1 MLAIVVSFSSF
12 ICKTRSQV
20 SFLGVRKMS
29 KLIRNLLLASPA
41 MVCFVLGSQ
50 LQASAQST
58 AQSTPSA
65 AIDSSNSP
73 LLNQIN
79 EYSQEGKTNSRNQ
92 VTNVNQLR
100 DVSPTD
106 WAYEALRSLVDRY
119 GCIAGFPNQTYRGS
133 QSLTRYEFAA
143 GLNSCLN
150 QIERLISSQGSV
162 STEDLESISR
172 LNEEFKAELGTL
184 GGRVDEIESRTAALE
199 DSQFSST
206 TKLQGE
212 AVFGISNEFN
222 NSGNQTVFQDRVR
235 LGFVSSF
242 FGEDSLYTRLD
253 ASNASFT
260 TVNDDDSV
268 SGFQTTQNEGENN
281 EVSVPLDTGAL
292 TYQTG
297 NTNNSVGLGWLAYYF
312 PIGEKIDVYLP
323 AAFPLWVDFVPSLS
337 PYLDSFT
344 GATGSLSSFA
354 ESSPIYKIGLA
365 SGGGVGINFKA
376 TDFATV
382 SAGYFGGNSSNPFEA
397 EDGGLF
403 NEEYSALGQVTLSF
417 LDDKLQFA
425 GTYSLGQLGAV
436 DNTIFDLG
444 VGTSSA
450 RQPFGSGD
458 KVTANSYGLEAA
470 FQISDRIAL
479 NGFGMLTKAKLAD
492 GSADADIYSYGAGV
506 SFPDLGKEGNLAS
519 LFVGAEPYV
528 NSSSTNDDG
537 EDVPIHLEGLYK
549 YQFNDNVSVTP
560 GVIYIV
566 NPNGSDNEEDALI
579 GVLRTTF
586 SF

>member
-1 MLAIVVSFSSF
+1 
-12 ICKTRSQV
+12 
-20 SFLGVRKMS
+20 MS

-41 MVCFVLGSQ
+41 MLCFVLGSQ

-58 AQSTPSA
+58 SVAES
-65 AIDSSNSP
+65 DSSNSQ

-79 EYSQEGKTNSRNQ
+79 DYSQEGKTNSSNQ

-150 QIERLISSQGSV
+150 QIERLISSQDSV
-162 STEDLESISR
+162 SAEDLETVNR
-172 LNEEFKAELGTL
+172 LSQEFEAELATL

-199 DSQFSST
+199 DGQFSTT

-222 NSGNQTVFQDRVR
+222 NSDSNEIVFQDRVR
-235 LGFVSSF
+235 LNFVSSF

-253 ASNASFT
+253 ASNAA
-260 TVNDDDSV
+260 D
-268 SGFQTTQNEGENN
+268 SGFQTTQNEGEAN
-281 EVSVPLDTGAL
+281 EVAVPLDTGAL

-297 NTNNSVGLGWLAYYF
+297 PNNGNDVVIGWLAYYF

-323 AAFPLWVDFVPSLS
+323 AVAPLWVDFVPSLS

-365 SGGGVGINFKA
+365 SGGGVGFNFDA
-376 TDFATV
+376 TDFATI
-382 SAGYFGGNSSNPFEA
+382 SAGYFGGDSANPLEA

-425 GTYSLGQLGAV
+425 GTYVLGKFGAS

-444 VGTSSA
+444 VGTGDA
-450 RQPFGSGD
+450 RQPFGANGGEVS
-458 KVTANSYGLEAA
+458 TNSYGLEAA
-470 FQISDRIAL
+470 FQLNDRIAI
-479 NGFGMLTKAKLAD
+479 NAFGMLTKAQQSSGD
-492 GSADADIYSYGAGV
+492 QDADIYSYGAGL

-537 EDVPIHLEGLYK
+537 EDVPIHIEGLYK
-549 YQFNDNVSVTP
+549 YQFNDNISVTP
-560 GVIYIV
+560 GVVYIT
-566 NPNGSDNEEDALI
+566 NPNGTENDEDALI

-586 SF
+586 TF